1 MSVAVIPSGVF
12 HTLPGIQT
20 TFQKF
25 PQEFNSLVR
34 TCSPRVYLRR
44 SRILPA

>member
-1 MSVAVIPSGVF
+1 MSVSAIPSSVF
-12 HTLPGIQT
+12 YTPQSIQT

-25 PQEFNSLVR
+25 QQEFSNLVR
-34 TCSPRVYLRR
+34 TCSPRVYRRR